1 MKSPRDQ
8 EIFSWWGWRQYHFF
22 HYETTRLSRGGDGDR
37 EILFPQKF
45 KLKEIHETK

>member
-8 EIFSWWGWRQYHFF
+8 EIVSWWGGGKVIFF
-22 HYETTRLSRGGDGDR
+22 TTRPQDYLVVGMGTGKF
-37 EILFPQKF
+37 LFPQKF